1 MKMEVTYIHP
11 DRLRPYKGNART
23 HTPEQVAQIAAS
35 IKEFGFT
42 SPIICDGDNIVIAG
56 HGRLLA
62 AERLGLDAVPVIRL
76 THLSERQRRALTL
89 ADNRIALS
97 SGWDFERL
105 SVEIEALVE
114 SDFDLALTGFDEQE
128 LDALLKSDAGVLP
141 ESWAVG
147 GGETAAGKNNLL
159 PENFGINFTL
169 PNGDKAPFQQMTFT
183 LADAQAEVIKN
194 AIADIK
200 QTEEYKYAETMGN
213 ENGNGNA
220 LYLIVMQWAKQKK

>member
-11 DRLRPYKGNART
+11 DRLRPYEGNART

-42 SPIICDGDNIVIAG
+42 NPIICDGGNTVIAG

-89 ADNRIALS
+89 ADNRIGLS

-105 SVEIEALVE
+105 AVEIEALADA
-114 SDFDLALTGFDEQE
+114 DFDIDLLGFDEQE
-128 LDALLKSDAGVLP
+128 ISALLKSDAGILP
-141 ESWAVG
+141 EGWAG
-147 GGETAAGKNNLL
+147 DAG
-159 PENFGINFTL
+159 
-169 PNGDKAPFQQMTFT
+169 
-183 LADAQAEVIKN
+183 V
-194 AIADIK
+194 
-200 QTEEYKYAETMGN
+200 GN
-213 ENGNGNA
+213 EPNQLEKTYIENTNTD
-220 LYLIVMQWAKQKK
+220 IQKKSGKKCKCPNCNFCFDA

>member
-1 MKMEVTYIHP
+1 MKRLRTFALMKMEVTYIHP
-11 DRLRPYKGNART
+11 DRLRPYEGNARI

-42 SPIICDGDNIVIAG
+42 SPIICDGANIVIAG

-141 ESWAVG
+141 ESWTVG
-147 GGETAAGKNNLL
+147 GGETAAEKKEVNYGEKNK
-159 PENFGINFTL
+159 EINIESF
-169 PNGDKAPFQQMTFT
+169 
-183 LADAQAEVIKN
+183 E
-194 AIADIK
+194 DICVLSLK
-200 QTEEYKYAETMGN
+200 FP
-213 ENGNGNA
+213 
-220 LYLIVMQWAKQKK
+220 QKKYMKIKELLHKISETPEDALCKLLNL

>member
-11 DRLRPYKGNART
+11 DRLRPYEGNART

-42 SPIICDGDNIVIAG
+42 SPIICDGANIVIAG

-147 GGETAAGKNNLL
+147 GGETAAEKKEVNYGEKNK
-159 PENFGINFTL
+159 EINIESF
-169 PNGDKAPFQQMTFT
+169 
-183 LADAQAEVIKN
+183 E
-194 AIADIK
+194 DICVLSLK
-200 QTEEYKYAETMGN
+200 FP
-213 ENGNGNA
+213 
-220 LYLIVMQWAKQKK
+220 QKKYMKIKELLHKISETPEDALCKLLNL

>member
-1 MKMEVTYIHP
+1 MEVTYIHP
-11 DRLRPYKGNART
+11 DRLRPYEGNART

-35 IKEFGFT
+35 IKEFGFAN
-42 SPIICDGDNIVIAG
+42 PIICDGGNTVIAG

-89 ADNRIALS
+89 ADNRIALN

-105 SVEIEALVE
+105 AVEIEALVE

-141 ESWAVG
+141 EAWEVRA
-147 GGETAAGKNNLL
+147 GETAAEKK
-159 PENFGINFTL
+159 EIN
-169 PNGDKAPFQQMTFT
+169 
-183 LADAQAEVIKN
+183 
-194 AIADIK
+194 
-200 QTEEYKYAETMGN
+200 YAEKN
-213 ENGNGNA
+213 KEINIDNFEDICV
-220 LYLIVMQWAKQKK
+220 LSLKFPQKKYMKIKELLHKISETPEDALCKLLNL

>member
-1 MKMEVTYIHP
+1 MKRLRTFALMKMEVTYIHP
-11 DRLRPYKGNART
+11 DRLRPYEGNART

-42 SPIICDGDNIVIAG
+42 SPIICDGANIVIAG

-147 GGETAAGKNNLL
+147 GGETAAGDYAVEKDQSSLASDAERYINNSMRQIVLIYDVETHSEVLRKLSTFCEKNNISQNNSIAVKKLL
-159 PENFGINFTL
+159 ETY
-169 PNGDKAPFQQMTFT
+169 GD
-183 LADAQAEVIKN
+183 L
-194 AIADIK
+194 
-200 QTEEYKYAETMGN
+200 
-213 ENGNGNA
+213 
-220 LYLIVMQWAKQKK
+220 

>member
-1 MKMEVTYIHP
+1 MRTLKRLRTFARMKMEVTYIHP
-11 DRLRPYKGNART
+11 DRLRPYEGNART

-42 SPIICDGDNIVIAG
+42 SPIICDGANIVIAG

-97 SGWDFERL
+97 SSWDFERL

-147 GGETAAGKNNLL
+147 AGETAAEKKEVNYGEKNK
-159 PENFGINFTL
+159 EINIESF
-169 PNGDKAPFQQMTFT
+169 
-183 LADAQAEVIKN
+183 E
-194 AIADIK
+194 DICVLSLK
-200 QTEEYKYAETMGN
+200 FP
-213 ENGNGNA
+213 
-220 LYLIVMQWAKQKK
+220 QKKYMKIKELLHKISETPEDALCKLLNL